1 MRILDSTLLKL
12 AAGFGLVF
20 LFRIAAAVGFLSARW
35 QAEGVIFRW
44 QVWLLAFVL
53 TIGLRD
59 LMFHLKPHEDRA

>member
-1 MRILDSTLLKL
+1 MQVLNNTLLKF

-20 LFRIAAAVGFLSARW
+20 LFRIAVEVGFLSARW
-35 QAEGVIFRW
+35 QARGVLFRW

-59 LMFHLKPHEDRA
+59 LVHLKPHEDRA